1 MTKCFQPTITIDND
15 MHDRLYNGD
24 VTLRPGQWV
33 KLAWNTRN
41 ARYVGITPHK
51 TFVIQHYD
59 SEGYSQKKF
68 VALLDYW
75 RGFHHKNDC

>member
-15 MHDRLYNGD
+15 MHDRLYSGD

-75 RGFHHKNDC
+75 RCFHQKNDC